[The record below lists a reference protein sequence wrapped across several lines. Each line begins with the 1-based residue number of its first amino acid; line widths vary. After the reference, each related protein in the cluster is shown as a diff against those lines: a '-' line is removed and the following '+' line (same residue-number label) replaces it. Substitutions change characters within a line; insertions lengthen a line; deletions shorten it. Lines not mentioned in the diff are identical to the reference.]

1 MTHVLLGKNLFD
13 ILMFMLM
20 VLVSGQTLKNFFVF
34 RLPEMGG
41 FHFIVSTSLSI
52 SIGFAICFLMVWQ
65 GLKKSQN
72 LNPKK
77 VALELAFVVMFC
89 ELIMVLSKIIYLN
102 VPENAIE
109 RLLLLIAFDL
119 FIGIYFLVTWLMRK
133 NVQAA

>member
-13 ILMFMLM
+13 MLVFMLM
-20 VLVSGQTLKNFFVF
+20 ILVSGQTLKNFFVF
-34 RLPEMGG
+34 RLPEMSV
-41 FHFIVSTSLSI
+41 FHFIAGTSLAI
-52 SIGFAICFLMVWQ
+52 SIGFAICFLLMWQ

-77 VALELAFVVMFC
+77 VALEIAFVVMFC

-102 VPENAIE
+102 IPENAIE

-119 FIGIYFLVTWLMRK
+119 FIGIYFLVAGLMKK